1 MQYALCSTLPF
12 FLLACRLQ
20 RRPAHRRG
28 GSAQAATGAAATGA
42 AWDTSRAGPSLAR
55 GDPSVYLSRNG
66 SGGLPGGSG
75 MGMVSPRSAAAGGL
89 GSPASPGRSLAL
101 RAVASPRGRRN
112 GGASMGMS
120 GGPTESELEALRPPA
135 VRVGLCAGRHA
146 PRLPAPCPRPACL
159 QARASALA
167 FESNIRDWHEEKGA
181 KPSGASPAARGGGS
195 ASPTRQRRAV
205 YPWSFIVS
213 KEKARQQQQQQQQQ
227 AGGAMSPLGSTASGF
242 MPNHGGMRR

>member
-1 MQYALCSTLPF
+1 M
-12 FLLACRLQ
+12 R
-20 RRPAHRRG
+20 
-28 GSAQAATGAAATGA
+28 
-42 AWDTSRAGPSLAR
+42 SL
-55 GDPSVYLSRNG
+55 G
-66 SGGLPGGSG
+66 
-75 MGMVSPRSAAAGGL
+75 SPRSAVAGGL

-101 RAVASPRGRRN
+101 RAVASPRGGRN
-112 GGASMGMS
+112 GGGASMGMS

-135 VRVGLCAGRHA
+135 VRLSEAYGP
-146 PRLPAPCPRPACL
+146 PRAMPTRAAVLRL

-227 AGGAMSPLGSTASGF
+227 SGGAMSPLGSMASGF
-242 MPNHGGMRR
+242 MPNHGGLRR